1 MVAGWLPFGCQM
13 PYEILSLPNLTY
25 PNLSIQS
32 VSKLYTGHLCV
43 LQNVSHIIQTRGLV
57 LHKDGGV
64 DRSRG
69 EYALAL
75 RLVLQGYD
83 LVVTRE
89 DDLVLT
95 DNGAA
100 ANGMDTDLAVL
111 SSLAVRVTVIDVLC
125 AAYFV
130 IDRVGDHQRRT

>member
-1 MVAGWLPFGCQM
+1 M
-13 PYEILSLPNLTY
+13 I
-25 PNLSIQS
+25 
-32 VSKLYTGHLCV
+32 
-43 LQNVSHIIQTRGLV
+43 
-57 LHKDGGV
+57 
-64 DRSRG
+64 
-69 EYALAL
+69 YALAL

-111 SSLAVRVTVIDVLC
+111 SSLAVCVTVIDVLC
-125 AAYFV
+125 AANLV